1 MVSGFCQPF
10 LRPAS
15 PPSLA
20 QRQRGRSEVG
30 REVPSFPNRKSTS
43 RPPHTGTG
51 RQTTQRGTRPCLL
64 SPLQNWRS
72 ENRRKKWKGIRPIT
86 QESRELRNNVLPF
99 PGHLSLFCFPVWVH
113 IWNVMLL
120 VERLKPLA
128 CPCGWKQNRTNTAYA
143 MFVLIYRS
151 VTIILQIRHV
161 RECWWLASKQNHYAG
176 LKHMWTYCSPGN
188 ESGTLE
194 SSMISSHGNH
204 GSCNHRRG
212 EIHIRI
218 WEERTFWP
226 REAFHDAP
234 HS

>member
-20 QRQRGRSEVG
+20 RRQRGRSEVG
-30 REVPSFPNRKSTS
+30 REVPSFPNRKSIS

-99 PGHLSLFCFPVWVH
+99 PVTSVCFVFQSEFTFEMSCFLCRDWSHSPAHVDESRTELTLHMLCLSLYTDPWQLFY
-113 IWNVMLL
+113 
-120 VERLKPLA
+120 KSD
-128 CPCGWKQNRTNTAYA
+128 T
-143 MFVLIYRS
+143 
-151 VTIILQIRHV
+151 
-161 RECWWLASKQNHYAG
+161 
-176 LKHMWTYCSPGN
+176 
-188 ESGTLE
+188 
-194 SSMISSHGNH
+194 
-204 GSCNHRRG
+204 
-212 EIHIRI
+212 
-218 WEERTFWP
+218 
-226 REAFHDAP
+226 
-234 HS
+234 